1 VEWHGGGTRK
11 RRDGKVWTVQEERRW
26 VVPAG
31 LAVVGLVVLANA
43 AGKVGLGTSGNALV
57 ITISVAVYT
66 VTAVVFLLWFTAPR
80 PATIALLLVMAIA
93 ATATH
98 HGDPTGTGG
107 IGLYLGV
114 AFAPLRLPIRTSAVV
129 AAISVLLFDVQ
140 LLLEAADPGVFVL
153 VVDGGAAFF
162 FFLGVL
168 LRREREQ
175 RLQVARL
182 LAELEASREAE
193 KEAAALAERARLARE
208 MHDVLAHTLSGLALQ
223 LQGAKALARSLAPR
237 VDTGELVETV
247 DHAHALARDGLAEA
261 RQAISALRG
270 TRVPGPEAL
279 GALVEEHRLAT
290 DTPCRLQVE
299 GVPGELPPDGRLAL
313 YRTAQEALSNVR
325 KHAPGAP
332 VDVRL
337 AWEPAAA
344 VLVVEDHAGGPA
356 QVPAERPDGGYGL
369 VGMAERAR
377 LLGGDLEAAH
387 TPGGFRVALR
397 LPLQGRAENGD
408 REDGS

>member
-1 VEWHGGGTRK
+1 VEA
-11 RRDGKVWTVQEERRW
+11 RRWQGWSVQEERRW

-31 LAVVGLVVLANA
+31 LAIVGLVVLANA
-43 AGKVGLGTSGNALV
+43 AGKVGLGTAGNALV
-57 ITISVAVYT
+57 ITVSVAVYT
-66 VTAVVFLLWFTAPR
+66 VTAVVFLLWFDAPQSV
-80 PATIALLLVMAIA
+80 TIALLLVMAVA

-114 AFAPLRLPIRTSAVV
+114 AFAPLRLPLRT
-129 AAISVLLFDVQ
+129 AAIVAIVSVLLFDLQ

-168 LRREREQ
+168 VRREREQ
-175 RLQVARL
+175 RLEVARL
-182 LAELEASREAE
+182 LTELEASREAE
-193 KEAAALAERARLARE
+193 KAAAALAERSRLARE
-208 MHDVLAHTLSGLALQ
+208 MHDVLAHSLSGLALQ
-223 LQGAKALARSLAPR
+223 LQGARALARSLPPDA
-237 VDTGELVETV
+237 DTAELVDAVER
-247 DHAHALARDGLAEA
+247 AHALARNGLAEA
-261 RQAISALRG
+261 RQAIGALRG
-270 TRVPGPEAL
+270 APLPGPETL
-279 GALVEEHRLAT
+279 DALVEEHRRAT
-290 DTPCRLQVE
+290 DTPCRLRVE
-299 GVPGELPPDGRLAL
+299 GAPGELPADGRLAL

-344 VLVVEDHAGGPA
+344 VLVVEDHAGRRA
-356 QVPAERPDGGYGL
+356 RVPAEPSDGGGYGL

-377 LLGGDLEAAH
+377 LLGGELEAAP
-387 TPGGFRVALR
+387 TPTGFRVALR
-397 LPLQGRAENGD
+397 LPLQVAE
-408 REDGS
+408 RRDGS

>member
-1 VEWHGGGTRK
+1 M
-11 RRDGKVWTVQEERRW
+11 
-26 VVPAG
+26 VPAG

-43 AGKVGLGTSGNALV
+43 VGKVGLGTSGDALV
-57 ITISVAVYT
+57 ITVSVAVFA
-66 VTAVVFLLWFTAPR
+66 VASVVFLLWFTAPR
-80 PATIALLLVMAIA
+80 GVTVALLLVMAAA

-114 AFAPLRLPIRTSAVV
+114 AFAPLRLPLRTAAAVAV
-129 AAISVLLFDVQ
+129 ASVVMFDVQ
-140 LLLEAADPGVFVL
+140 LLLEAADPAVFVL

-182 LAELEASREAE
+182 LAELEAGREAE
-193 KEAAALAERARLARE
+193 KEAAALAERSRLARE

-223 LQGAKALARSLAPR
+223 LQGAKALARSLPPDA
-237 VDTGELVETV
+237 DSAELVGAVER
-247 DHAHALARDGLAEA
+247 AHGLARGGLAEA
-261 RQAISALRG
+261 RQAIGALRG
-270 TRVPGPEAL
+270 GPLPGPEAL
-279 GALVEEHRLAT
+279 AALVEEHRLAT
-290 DTPCRLQVE
+290 DAPCELTVE
-299 GVPGELPPDGRLAL
+299 GEPRELPAEGGLAL

-337 AWEPAAA
+337 AWEPDAA
-344 VLVVEDHAGGPA
+344 VLVVEDRPGRPA
-356 QVPAERPDGGYGL
+356 REAVDGGGYGL
-369 VGMAERAR
+369 VGMTERAR
-377 LLGGDLEAAH
+377 LLGGDLAAAP
-387 TPGGFRVALR
+387 TPTGFRVALR
-397 LPLQGRAENGD
+397 LPLQSGGP
-408 REDGS
+408 G

>member
-1 VEWHGGGTRK
+1 M
-11 RRDGKVWTVQEERRW
+11 VWTMHDERRW
-26 VVPAG
+26 VTPAG

-66 VTAVVFLLWFTAPR
+66 VAAVVFLLWFTAPR
-80 PATIALLLVMAIA
+80 SATIALLLVMAIA

-114 AFAPLRLPIRTSAVV
+114 AFAPLRLPVRTAAVV
-129 AAISVLLFDVQ
+129 AAVSVLLFDVQ

-162 FFLGVL
+162 FVLGVL

-175 RLQVARL
+175 RLEVAQL
-182 LAELEASREAE
+182 LAELEASRETE

-237 VDTGELVETV
+237 VDTEELVEAV
-247 DHAHALARDGLAEA
+247 DHAHGLARDGLAEA

-270 TRVPGPEAL
+270 AHLPGPETL

-290 DTPCRLQVE
+290 DTTCRLHVE
-299 GVPGELPPDGRLAL
+299 GVPGELPADGRLAL

-325 KHAPGAP
+325 KHAPGAA

-337 AWEPAAA
+337 AWEPTAA
-344 VLVVEDHAGGPA
+344 VLVVEDQAGRAARIPS
-356 QVPAERPDGGYGL
+356 ERSDGGGYGL

-377 LLGGDLEAAH
+377 LLGGDLEAAP
-387 TPGGFRVALR
+387 TATGFRVALR
-397 LPLQGRAENGD
+397 LPLQGAE
-408 REDGS
+408 RRRS